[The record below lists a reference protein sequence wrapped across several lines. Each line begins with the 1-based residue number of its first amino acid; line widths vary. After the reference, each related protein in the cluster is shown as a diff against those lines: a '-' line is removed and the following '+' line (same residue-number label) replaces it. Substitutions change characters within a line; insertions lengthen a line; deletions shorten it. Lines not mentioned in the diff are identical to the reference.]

1 MPDENSQLEHDASHR
16 NAKSQSC
23 LGQQRAQGHC
33 GACLVSVGAQQRW
46 LGVAV
51 AGLFRTDAGITYLI
65 SLRCLALVVV
75 AIPIPL
81 CSPPQPAIMVAV
93 LPATPLLPVE
103 TADSHQS
110 LILRAEKFNFLYAVK
125 EPEVTSR
132 HW

>member
-65 SLRCLALVVV
+65 SLRCLALG
-75 AIPIPL
+75 
-81 CSPPQPAIMVAV
+81 SPPQPAIMVAV
-93 LPATPLLPVE
+93 LPATLLLPVE
-103 TADSHQS
+103 AADSHQS